1 MADDIAKMRAALT
14 DGASVSVTGAP
25 AEFDNAQAI
34 VQSRSLPDLSTAFKP
49 IEALYQN
56 MPGAALV
63 QGIIPTLEFPF
74 QVAGS
79 ALYGL
84 GKQIFNPSDANFD
97 RDTTKAMQALQYTPP
112 TQAGK
117 NVANTI
123 AQAPEAITGSSMPI
137 SPLPEIWNN
146 PPRFTPE
153 DLRAGATS
161 AITDVRNFPMDY
173 ANAKMGL
180 QREYPTLGS
189 RAAGVTDTAT
199 AMAKPLAEIAYNQVM
214 ENGNIKMPGG
224 LPDIPVYNYAVK
236 PKGGNW
242 PTNLGSTERL
252 STQGELGMHLA
263 DAQISDPAIKW
274 FEHLPRQVR
283 WDWDRYI
290 NTKIDEHGGS
300 LTPQQKQAY
309 AEDFTKEQNTKR
321 EQNNEK
327 PITLPSQYAAVAPQ
341 YNAWV
346 MGPYQKYIT
355 NQMGTGLSFDP
366 LLQIFNDT
374 DIPINELLGTDD
386 YHLNRDTDYAIARRK
401 DYLDKLTG
409 YGRGSS
415 FDPNAPQN
423 INVGKQTATTPT
435 GIAVENALDAAL
447 YPKGI
452 YAFPKEEGYPQSAR
466 LSHFDVVNDFLNSD
480 IRPHTVLPAI
490 QKKVLDD
497 LIAGKADVNK
507 LSNATPAVVA
517 GQIIKEFK
525 DARKSKEAV
534 KKAKD
539 IWRQARF
546 KDIQSDIPYN
556 DGSKMHLI
564 TPEDAYQDENLVA
577 RDLGQSTI
585 DLNQCVGA
593 GCRNTVDYPDQHG
606 PFIEPHTGKAPRG
619 TVEYDKFGYM
629 RRLKNGEIQIAR
641 LLDPNG
647 VAQATVRIDTRK
659 TDLQGTGNNHKSF
672 IENWIRN
679 ATISDPKKFAEWRPV
694 LANFNPRDA
703 GERQAI
709 FDLLPGLETAF
720 NKYFKPEPEK
730 RISEMKGKDNG
741 DIPVQYVPHMMD
753 WLNKLNASGELTDVS
768 DLSHLPEVHDL
779 ERSFDAVGKMSDQR
793 KHWYSPTVEYFFNK
807 VEDEKALPR
816 FFTTDQFAEEASK
829 RGIDLS
835 AELKNE
841 ADKYPKGA
849 SAYLK
854 DMIDYFEPG
863 AIRPGYASY
872 QRIISF
878 DPRTMNV
885 KVQGVKKDAEGN
897 WVDIPRDI
905 RIHSTMPDLNE
916 FQKAMGRPRR
926 RENELANG
934 AHEMEPDEQDH
945 VNAIRQRAYENAS
958 EMVRGLY
965 TTDFLR
971 RLYEGDMDA
980 RQSIVTDMVVSPR
993 TYGLTN
999 YSPAARNAVIE
1010 RIMQEGI
1017 FWPHENPR
1025 EE

>member
-1 MADDIAKMRAALT
+1 
-14 DGASVSVTGAP
+14 
-25 AEFDNAQAI
+25 
-34 VQSRSLPDLSTAFKP
+34 
-49 IEALYQN
+49 
-56 MPGAALV
+56 
-63 QGIIPTLEFPF
+63 
-74 QVAGS
+74 
-79 ALYGL
+79 
-84 GKQIFNPSDANFD
+84 
-97 RDTTKAMQALQYTPP
+97 
-112 TQAGK
+112 
-117 NVANTI
+117 
-123 AQAPEAITGSSMPI
+123 
-137 SPLPEIWNN
+137 
-146 PPRFTPE
+146 
-153 DLRAGATS
+153 
-161 AITDVRNFPMDY
+161 
-173 ANAKMGL
+173 MGL

-189 RAAGVTDTAT
+189 RAAGATDTAT
-199 AMAKPLAEIAYNQVM
+199 AMAKPLAEMAYNQIM
-214 ENGNIKMPGG
+214 ETGGIKQPFGM
-224 LPDIPVYNYAVK
+224 PDIPVANFAVK

-263 DAQISDPAIKW
+263 DAQISDPAVKW

-290 NTKIDEHGGS
+290 NTKIDEHDGS
-300 LTPQQKQAY
+300 LTPQQKLAY
-309 AEDFTKEQNTKR
+309 AEEFTKEQNTKR

-327 PITLPSQYAAVAPQ
+327 PITFPSQYAAVAPQ

-366 LLQIFNDT
+366 LLQVFNQT
-374 DIPINELLGTDD
+374 DVPINELLGTDE

-401 DYLDKLTG
+401 DYLDRLTV
-409 YGRGSS
+409 YGRDNS
-415 FDPNAPQN
+415 FDTNAPQN

-452 YAFPKEEGYPQSAR
+452 YAFPQKEGYPQSAR
-466 LSHFDVVNDFLNSD
+466 LSHFNVINDFLNSD
-480 IRPHTVLPAI
+480 IRPNTVLPAI

-517 GQIIKEFK
+517 GQIVKEFK

-556 DGSKMHLI
+556 DGAKMHII
-564 TPEDAYQDENLVA
+564 TPENAYQDENLVA

-593 GCRNTVDYPDQHG
+593 GCRNTIDYPDQHG

-647 VAQATVRIDTRK
+647 VAQATIRLDLRKRPLTNRDREGIIYEWILQNHPDQIDEFSSDINRRGQENAVRSAISKFNELKDVLT
-659 TDLQGTGNNHKSF
+659 NSPIANVKS
-672 IENWIRN
+672 
-679 ATISDPKKFAEWRPV
+679 
-694 LANFNPRDA
+694 
-703 GERQAI
+703 
-709 FDLLPGLETAF
+709 
-720 NKYFKPEPEK
+720 
-730 RISEMKGKDNG
+730 ISEMKGKNNG

-926 RENELANG
+926 RENENELANG
-934 AHEMEPDEQDH
+934 AHEYM
-945 VNAIRQRAYENAS
+945 
-958 EMVRGLY
+958 
-965 TTDFLR
+965 
-971 RLYEGDMDA
+971 
-980 RQSIVTDMVVSPR
+980 
-993 TYGLTN
+993 
-999 YSPAARNAVIE
+999 
-1010 RIMQEGI
+1010 
-1017 FWPHENPR
+1017 
-1025 EE
+1025 